1 MVTVNTSPIAQ
12 AVIGGVLVSCGYSLR
27 TANREKIEFYRRNLR
42 VLLAALERHFD
53 DPVITWNSPSG
64 GFFAVMDVPIR
75 ADEKLLELSARDY
88 GVLWTPMSFFYLNG
102 GGAHAIRLS
111 CSALVPDQIDE
122 GVRRLATLIT
132 DVRS

>member
-1 MVTVNTSPIAQ
+1 
-12 AVIGGVLVSCGYSLR
+12 VLVSCGYSLR
-27 TANREKIEFYRRNLR
+27 AANQEKIAFYRRNLR
-42 VLLAALERHFD
+42 ALLAALARHFR
-53 DPVITWNSPSG
+53 DPAITWNSPSG
-64 GFFAVMDVPIR
+64 GFFAVMSVPIR

-102 GGAHAIRLS
+102 GGRHAIRLS

-122 GVRRLATLIT
+122 GVRRLAALIA